1 MLFNFL
7 NYTYLCSF
15 LEFKVSSRSFARDSH
30 NQGHRM
36 TFTYPWPISVFQT
49 VEFKHLLLSLCFF
62 HGVGIERR
70 KFGALGFNIPYEFT
84 DGDLRICVSQLKM
97 FLMEYKEIPFKVSVS
112 RSNMI
117 KCRCRLCAGPLTN
130 QTKLNVLRSWYLYCL
145 LLTGVGVHRWT
156 H

>member
-1 MLFNFL
+1 MFLLEVLHVIHITKATEWPSLTPDLFLF
-7 NYTYLCSF
+7 F
-15 LEFKVSSRSFARDSH
+15 
-30 NQGHRM
+30 
-36 TFTYPWPISVFQT
+36 FQT